1 MLNITFGIAILLAT
15 GLLFAKIVQLF
26 HLPSV
31 TGYLLAGL
39 VLGPSGLEILTIE
52 SVGHQLDHF
61 TQIALMML
69 AFGIGEHIEL
79 RRMQAIAKDVTYISF
94 IQATVTYLLVVV
106 ATYFVA
112 QLVSSPF
119 SQRENFIL
127 AMLLGAVAVATAP
140 AALLLVVRELKARG
154 PFTSTLMAVIAI
166 DDGICIMI
174 FGITISIGHQLLGNA
189 ATGPIMGILGAV
201 SEISFS
207 LVIGVATGFLL
218 DLVLDKLQRRGE
230 MLTAGLALLLLC
242 GEITREL
249 HLSPLLAGMMAGF
262 VIINRAKRDVRL
274 FRALNHFE
282 PPIYVL
288 FFALAGVH
296 LDLAAFRLAGWVGV
310 TYFTARFAGK
320 YIGTL
325 LGGVL
330 SGSTAAV
337 RNYMGLALIPQAG
350 VAIGLVFII
359 ASDPQLSGWT
369 GIVTPVVFA
378 GVMISELI
386 GPSLVRFSLQQA
398 GETELTTEQYQPS
411 GAFLLKNL
419 LSRSQD
425 NLVLAPWEGMPLQPA
440 ADSKKVVLFGAANF
454 TSVRRLARV
463 STIFAHHYHAQ
474 PKSVRVLAPKH
485 QGKLGEWEADHLF
498 CLEKDEVERLGY
510 TLQQELIYGSPEQG
524 LLEAVNKNQTEL
536 LVLGYPVG
544 PKPLAMKKVFTT
556 LTDSVSCPVVAI
568 RFVGNFSFDRIL
580 VPFLYLEDLDEM
592 RPVLEGMAT
601 TGNPKLTIMYLMSAE
616 NTRQELWEADRQL
629 QQWGKTNLLD
639 LDTKQ
644 MVVATESRL
653 EKILRESSNYDL
665 IIIKEA
671 RKFGLR
677 RFLAGSLANSVVQNC
692 RCSVFS
698 VYIPSAEGGGPR
710 RKA

>member
-15 GLLFAKIVQLF
+15 GLLFAKIVQRF

-79 RRMQAIAKDVTYISF
+79 RRLQAIAKDVTYISF
-94 IQATVTYLLVVV
+94 IQATVTYLFVLV
-106 ATYFVA
+106 ATYVVA
-112 QLVSSPF
+112 ELVSSPS

-166 DDGICIMI
+166 DDGICIMV
-174 FGITISIGHQLLGNA
+174 FGITISIGHQLLGNS
-189 ATGPIMGILGAV
+189 ATTPVMGILGAI
-201 SEISFS
+201 SEITFS

-296 LDLAAFRLAGWVGV
+296 LDLAALRLAGWVGV
-310 TYFTARFAGK
+310 AYFIARFAGK
-320 YIGTL
+320 YFGSL
-325 LGGVL
+325 LGGAL
-330 SGSTAAV
+330 SRSTAAV

-359 ASDPQLSGWT
+359 AGDPQLSGWT

-378 GVMISELI
+378 GVMISEII

-398 GETELTTEQYQPS
+398 GETELTKEHHQPS
-411 GAFLLKNL
+411 GQSLLRNP
-419 LSRSQD
+419 
-425 NLVLAPWEGMPLQPA
+425 LV
-440 ADSKKVVLFGAANF
+440 
-454 TSVRRLARV
+454 
-463 STIFAHHYHAQ
+463 
-474 PKSVRVLAPKH
+474 
-485 QGKLGEWEADHLF
+485 
-498 CLEKDEVERLGY
+498 
-510 TLQQELIYGSPEQG
+510 
-524 LLEAVNKNQTEL
+524 
-536 LVLGYPVG
+536 
-544 PKPLAMKKVFTT
+544 
-556 LTDSVSCPVVAI
+556 
-568 RFVGNFSFDRIL
+568 
-580 VPFLYLEDLDEM
+580 
-592 RPVLEGMAT
+592 
-601 TGNPKLTIMYLMSAE
+601 
-616 NTRQELWEADRQL
+616 
-629 QQWGKTNLLD
+629 
-639 LDTKQ
+639 
-644 MVVATESRL
+644 
-653 EKILRESSNYDL
+653 
-665 IIIKEA
+665 
-671 RKFGLR
+671 
-677 RFLAGSLANSVVQNC
+677 
-692 RCSVFS
+692 
-698 VYIPSAEGGGPR
+698 
-710 RKA
+710 